1 MKPGTLTLIRN
12 GYNKAIN
19 NERIKILTH
28 MASKIACPNCDHL
41 VDSREARCEH
51 CGVDLAIAA
60 ILAEN
65 IISQSDEPSPDL
77 PTTPEAL
84 VPRLGEYLVE
94 NNFITSKQLKQAL
107 DDQKKGRKSG
117 KKVLLGRT
125 LLKRGHIDR
134 ETLDKAVTQQILQL
148 QDALKSS
155 NDNLEQR
162 VKDRTAEL
170 QKTLDKLTEL
180 NQLKYNFV
188 SNVSHELRTPL
199 AHMIGYLDLIS
210 SESLGPLTAPQIEAV
225 NVLDKAYHRLQDL
238 IDSLLL
244 FSLASQGELYLKPM
258 SLSLRKMI
266 RTIVSKSQN
275 KASDHEIILELDLP
289 ENLPKIVADNEK
301 LSWVITQ
308 LLDNGIKFNQP
319 GGKVLIKAWPV
330 NHSVKVVVADTGIG
344 IHEEDLREIFEAFH
358 QLDSSAS
365 RKYGGTG
372 IGLALAQRIINAHG
386 SSIEVSSKISKGTE
400 FNFSLPVSNI
410 KELG

>member
-1 MKPGTLTLIRN
+1 M
-12 GYNKAIN
+12 
-19 NERIKILTH
+19 
-28 MASKIACPNCDHL
+28 
-41 VDSREARCEH
+41 
-51 CGVDLAIAA
+51 
-60 ILAEN
+60 
-65 IISQSDEPSPDL
+65 
-77 PTTPEAL
+77 
-84 VPRLGEYLVE
+84 PRLGEYLVE

-117 KKVLLGRT
+117 KKVLLGRG

-330 NHSVKVVVADTGIG
+330 NHSVKVVVADIGIG